1 LPQQRDFKVTALAL
15 KGKAKVPT
23 VSLETEHGEKL
34 SLKLDDPL
42 HLASFEINQE
52 FTVKISKGEQVP
64 LFTSNHPATPLA
76 TDGKVNEAFADVP
89 SDEEIPSESSEE
101 SSA

>member
-23 VSLETEHGEKL
+23 VSLETEAGEKM
-34 SLKLDDPL
+34 SLKLENSL
-42 HLASFEINQE
+42 QLAYFEINQE
-52 FTVKISKGEQVP
+52 FTVKIGKGEQTP

-89 SDEEIPSESSEE
+89 SDEEIPEEEKEE
-101 SSA
+101 SA